1 MKHYLN
7 FKPSIVFRKGSSFML
22 KTSLIILYAV
32 PLSLAFFWSYKYFSL
47 TNVNGYYSENVKQ
60 LDSKITKFT
69 ETVNKMRPL
78 QDEMEENEKIY
89 ADYRRV
95 AAVGQTSWTTLFG
108 RLEKLA
114 PPQMRFKSISIRPDK
129 LVRVSIEGE
138 TVELHYLTHFL
149 QDLFAEKVFSSPNL
163 KSHSLGRI
171 EGGKVIHF
179 SLEVDYAG
187 EKGELP

>member
-32 PLSLAFFWSYKYFSL
+32 PLALALFWSYKYFSMAA
-47 TNVNGYYSENVKQ
+47 VNKYYSVNVKQ
-60 LDSKITKFT
+60 LDDKISDFT
-69 ETVNKMRPL
+69 ESVNGLRPS
-78 QDEMEENEKIY
+78 QDDIDENEKRY
-89 ADYRRV
+89 GDYRKV
-95 AAVGQTSWTTLFG
+95 AAVGQTSWTSLFN

-114 PPQMRFKSISIRPDK
+114 PAQMRFKSISIKPDK
-129 LVRVSIEGE
+129 LVRVSLEGE
-138 TVELHYLTHFL
+138 TVQLRYLTGFL
-149 QDLFAEKVFSSPNL
+149 QSLFAEKVFSSPNL
-163 KSHSLGRI
+163 KSHNRTRN
-171 EGGKVIHF
+171 EGVDVINF

>member
-47 TNVNGYYSENVKQ
+47 TTVNGYYSENVKQ

-138 TVELHYLTHFL
+138 TVDLHYLTSFL

-163 KSHSLGRI
+163 KNHSLSRI
-171 EGGKVIHF
+171 EGGEVIHF

>member
-47 TNVNGYYSENVKQ
+47 TTVNGYYSENVKQ
-60 LDSKITKFT
+60 LDSKISKFT

-95 AAVGQTSWTTLFG
+95 ASVGQTSWTTLFG

-138 TVELHYLTHFL
+138 TVELQYLTRFL

-163 KSHSLGRI
+163 KNHSLSRI
-171 EGGKVIHF
+171 EGGEVIHF

>member
-47 TNVNGYYSENVKQ
+47 TTVNSYYSENAKQ
-60 LDSKITKFT
+60 LDTKTREFGDAVSK
-69 ETVNKMRPL
+69 VRPL
-78 QDEMEENEKIY
+78 QDEIDDSEKIY
-89 ADYRRV
+89 SDYRMV

-138 TVELHYLTHFL
+138 TVELHYLTRFL

-163 KSHSLGRI
+163 KKHSLSKI
-171 EGGKVIHF
+171 DGGEVIHF